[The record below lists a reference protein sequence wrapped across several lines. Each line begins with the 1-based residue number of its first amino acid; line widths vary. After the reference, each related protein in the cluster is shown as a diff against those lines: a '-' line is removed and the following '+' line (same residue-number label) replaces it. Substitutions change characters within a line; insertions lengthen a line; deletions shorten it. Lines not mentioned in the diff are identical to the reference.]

1 LVIVYKVAW
10 SKIHKRTSTL
20 EKEHNTW
27 RTVTKKD
34 IILQDQNMDKITSNC
49 SIDQTNDNMERQ
61 FSKSRHKYRTMHEVY
76 VSEKVDNWQQEKEYQ
91 RITQ

>member
-1 LVIVYKVAW
+1 MENGNK
-10 SKIHKRTSTL
+10 KR
-20 EKEHNTW
+20 H
-27 RTVTKKD
+27 

-49 SIDQTNDNMERQ
+49 SIDQTKNNMERQ